1 MPSISTYSP
10 LAVANWFIERA
21 RRDGEQL
28 DPMKLI
34 KLVYLGH
41 SWHLATRGEPLIN
54 ENVEAWPYGPVIP
67 TVYHAF
73 KKYGSQPI
81 ERAAVEVSD
90 KGVETPTMIP
100 GDTESIDVLEKVWE
114 VYRGFSGIELSTLTH
129 QDDSPW
135 AVAREKA
142 GPSKVRGVDIP
153 DDLIQDHFIKLA
165 ERYSGGAR
173 AAS

>member
-1 MPSISTYSP
+1 
-10 LAVANWFIERA
+10 
-21 RRDGEQL
+21 
-28 DPMKLI
+28 
-34 KLVYLGH
+34 
-41 SWHLATRGEPLIN
+41 
-54 ENVEAWPYGPVIP
+54 
-67 TVYHAF
+67 
-73 KKYGSQPI
+73 
-81 ERAAVEVSD
+81 
-90 KGVETPTMIP
+90 MIP